1 MIDAPEPGQFCTRQ
15 ALQAYSFLPCPSR
28 DQVGGSAAAFLV
40 FILGQNPQQSLI
52 CYLCNHLQVEVPG
65 ISENAVQEVPQRQSS
80 HQEFR
85 AQIEPIVVQNMHT
98 DVGPTSSPQMATH
111 STLPPTVCLP
121 DVPAKEANHSAV
133 QLQPAGELAPD
144 QGATEAAQNA
154 QVVAAVHGDMERER
168 ISSPSAADTMEEGQ
182 VSDVLPPADAE
193 QMQITE
199 MSDEE
204 GQCLPQQQ
212 QQAEVPT
219 TELSD
224 EEGQCSPHRHQASA
238 AVNEPHVP
246 LLQAPY
252 VSKDSA
258 ASLTQPYQQPLL
270 HVRTANPQGQV
281 KPTQNASLAQ
291 RLNPN
296 NPAFDPVFAE
306 KHRAK
311 RLRTDATYAHSMARK
326 EKKKLLKRVHWSQK
340 SSLSP
345 QEHCYLL
352 DLQGKSNFI
361 KS

>member
-1 MIDAPEPGQFCTRQ
+1 M
-15 ALQAYSFLPCPSR
+15 
-28 DQVGGSAAAFLV
+28 
-40 FILGQNPQQSLI
+40 
-52 CYLCNHLQVEVPG
+52 
-65 ISENAVQEVPQRQSS
+65 SENEVPQRQSA

-85 AQIEPIVVQNMHT
+85 AQIEPIVQQHMHT
-98 DVGPTSSPQMATH
+98 DVGPTSSPQKATH
-111 STLPPTVCLP
+111 STLPPKACLP
-121 DVPAKEANHSAV
+121 DVPAKKANHSAV
-133 QLQPAGELAPD
+133 QLQPAGEVAPG

-154 QVVAAVHGDMERER
+154 QVFAAVHGDMEREH

-182 VSDVLPPADAE
+182 VSAVLPPADAE

-199 MSDEE
+199 VSDEE
-204 GQCLPQQQ
+204 GQCLPQQ

-224 EEGQCSPHRHQASA
+224 EEGQCSPHQQQASA
-238 AVNEPHVP
+238 AVNQPHVP
-246 LLQAPY
+246 LLRAPY
-252 VSKDSA
+252 ISKDSA

-270 HVRTANPQGQV
+270 QVRTANAQGQV

-311 RLRTDATYAHSMARK
+311 RLRTDATYAHTMARK

-352 DLQGKSNFI
+352 DLQGKSNLI